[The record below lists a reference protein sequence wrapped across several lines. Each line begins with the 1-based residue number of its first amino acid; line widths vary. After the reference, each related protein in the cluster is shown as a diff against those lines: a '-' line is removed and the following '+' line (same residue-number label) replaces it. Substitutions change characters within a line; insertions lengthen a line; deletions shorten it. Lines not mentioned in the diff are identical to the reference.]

1 MGIRFYPFLS
11 DLSILTHLIMQ
22 FQENKSTL
30 EVQPKNKQKITKI
43 WKTAFILL
51 AITVVEFI
59 MAFTMDRGLLL
70 YFLFMALTIWKA
82 KYIMME
88 FMHLGEEAKP
98 LFYSII
104 VPLIFL
110 VWLVIALM
118 KEGSM
123 IFDVRWL

>member
-1 MGIRFYPFLS
+1 MAA
-11 DLSILTHLIMQ
+11 H
-22 FQENKSTL
+22 ENKSAL
-30 EVQPKNKQKITKI
+30 EVIPRDNEKIKKI
-43 WKTAFILL
+43 WKTAGILL

-70 YFLFMALTIWKA
+70 YFLFIALTIWKA

-110 VWLVIALM
+110 VWLVIALV
-118 KEGSM
+118 KEGTD
-123 IFDVRWL
+123 IFMYRW

>member
-1 MGIRFYPFLS
+1 MSL
-11 DLSILTHLIMQ
+11 
-22 FQENKSTL
+22 QENKSAL
-30 EVQPKNKQKITKI
+30 VVLPRDEAKIKKI

-51 AITVVEFI
+51 AITAVEFLL
-59 MAFTMDRGLLL
+59 AFTMDRGLLL
-70 YFLFMALTIWKA
+70 YFIFIALTIWKA

-110 VWLVIALM
+110 VWLVIALV
-118 KEGSM
+118 KEGTE
-123 IFDVRWL
+123 IFVMRW

>member
-1 MGIRFYPFLS
+1 M
-11 DLSILTHLIMQ
+11 LI
-22 FQENKSTL
+22 QENKSTL
-30 EVQPKNKQKITKI
+30 EVQPRDEEKVKKI
-43 WKTAFILL
+43 WKTAGILL

-59 MAFTMDRGLLL
+59 MAFTMDRGILL
-70 YFLFMALTIWKA
+70 YFLFIALTVWKA

-118 KEGSM
+118 KEGSE
-123 IFDVRWL
+123 IFLMRW

>member
-1 MGIRFYPFLS
+1 MDI
-11 DLSILTHLIMQ
+11 
-22 FQENKSTL
+22 QENKSTL
-30 EVQPKNKQKITKI
+30 VVEKRDEQKIRKI

-59 MAFTMDRGLLL
+59 MAFTMDRGILL
-70 YFLFMALTIWKA
+70 YYLFIALTVWKA

-88 FMHLGEEAKP
+88 FMHLGDEVKP

-110 VWLVIALM
+110 VWLVIALV
-118 KEGSM
+118 KEGSD
-123 IFDVRWL
+123 IFLMRW

>member
-1 MGIRFYPFLS
+1 MDI
-11 DLSILTHLIMQ
+11 
-22 FQENKSTL
+22 QENKSTL
-30 EVQPKNKQKITKI
+30 VVEKRDEQKIKKI

-59 MAFTMDRGLLL
+59 MAFTMDRGIIL
-70 YFLFMALTIWKA
+70 YFLFIALTVWKA

-88 FMHLGEEAKP
+88 FMHLGDEVKP

-110 VWLVIALM
+110 VWLVIALV
-118 KEGSM
+118 KEGSD
-123 IFDVRWL
+123 IFLMRW

>member
-1 MGIRFYPFLS
+1 MA
-11 DLSILTHLIMQ
+11 TN
-22 FQENKSTL
+22 ENKSTL
-30 EVQPKNKQKITKI
+30 EVIPRDEQKIKKI
-43 WKTAFILL
+43 WKTAAILL
-51 AITVVEFI
+51 VLTSIEFVF
-59 MAFTMDRGLLL
+59 AFTLPRGLLL
-70 YFLFMALTIWKA
+70 YAIFIGLTIWKA

-118 KEGSM
+118 REGSDIFM
-123 IFDVRWL
+123 IRW

>member
-1 MGIRFYPFLS
+1 
-11 DLSILTHLIMQ
+11 MQ
-22 FQENKSTL
+22 IQENKSTL
-30 EVQPKNKQKITKI
+30 EVQPRDEEKVKKI
-43 WKTAFILL
+43 WKTAGILL

-59 MAFTMDRGLLL
+59 MAFTMDRGFIL
-70 YFLFMALTIWKA
+70 YFLFIALTIWKA

-98 LFYSII
+98 LFFSII

-118 KEGSM
+118 KEGSE
-123 IFDVRWL
+123 IFLMRW